1 MEVSRWVAWDKADR
15 ERARNAMR
23 RPSVC
28 RPTTN
33 KPASFATR
41 RRKMQRQ
48 LSAGRPSSTNDG
60 KDWEWG
66 RAGARVPVR
75 RLPPSGLLPS
85 CGCGLETWFVVIG
98 RAGAMGGRFWY
109 HNPPGAGAEDK
120 AKPEWKKAC
129 WVGWL
134 CAVYGWLVLSRH
146 PQPIPSLDGFPGSAD
161 ILHGA
166 IGPRSRVGLIEGREG
181 CVAKGANGEKS
192 PLSGTLAGSTGS
204 GWTGSIETVRVLSRR
219 LESVAQ
225 HATAALSAG

>member
-1 MEVSRWVAWDKADR
+1 MWRSVSQQTVAWNKADR
-15 ERARNAMR
+15 ERARNAPPVR
-23 RPSVC
+23 LSTNKQSQLRNPPSQNATTPLSRPS
-28 RPTTN
+28 
-33 KPASFATR
+33 
-41 RRKMQRQ
+41 
-48 LSAGRPSSTNDG
+48 LNDG

-98 RAGAMGGRFWY
+98 PWPAGFGTTTRRELARKIKP
-109 HNPPGAGAEDK
+109 NPNG
-120 AKPEWKKAC
+120 KKAC

>member
-48 LSAGRPSSTNDG
+48 LSAGRPLSTNDG

-66 RAGARVPVR
+66 RAGARVAVR
-75 RLPPSGLLPS
+75 RLPPSGLHPS

-120 AKPEWKKAC
+120 AKPEWKKGLLGRLAMC
-129 WVGWL
+129 CVWL
-134 CAVYGWLVLSRH
+134 AR
-146 PQPIPSLDGFPGSAD
+146 
-161 ILHGA
+161 A
-166 IGPRSRVGLIEGREG
+166 ITTPT
-181 CVAKGANGEKS
+181 AH
-192 PLSGTLAGSTGS
+192 PLSGRLS
-204 GWTGSIETVRVLSRR
+204 GFCWFFARGNWP
-219 LESVAQ
+219 SVPGWAYRG
-225 HATAALSAG
+225 ARA